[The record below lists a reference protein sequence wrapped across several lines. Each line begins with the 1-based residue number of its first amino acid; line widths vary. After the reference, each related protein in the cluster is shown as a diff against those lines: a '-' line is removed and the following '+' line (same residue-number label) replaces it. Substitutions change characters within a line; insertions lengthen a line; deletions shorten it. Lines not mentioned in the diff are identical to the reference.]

1 LKHLAILAIMLT
13 QFCSSSTLA
22 ENLSASGSG
31 RPVVIAATSMIADM
45 LEALAGD
52 EVQIQVLIPPGRCPG
67 HFDLKP
73 SDAVRLSRASLVI
86 RHDFQ
91 SYLDRRLTSQNPEM
105 LLVAIETPGQPTVP
119 DNYLVA
125 LEEVKKYL
133 VQAYPDLAPRLEGK
147 ARRVRRQIEQV
158 VRDARDLI
166 NRSELKGIKVLASQR
181 QADLA
186 RWSGLEVVDEFTNSA
201 DALSASRL
209 KELMAVSSL
218 GDIGF
223 VVGNLQG
230 GGQQIA
236 ELISTSTG
244 LPSCILSNFP
254 GTNRHNRTYPG
265 LLIDNLNLLA
275 ETARRTRAH
284 ASDN

>member
-1 LKHLAILAIMLT
+1 MLA

-52 EVQIQVLIPPGRCPG
+52 ELEIQVLIPPGQCPG

-73 SDAVRLSRASLVI
+73 SDAVRLSQAGLVI

-91 SYLDRRLTSQNPEM
+91 SYLDRRLISQNPGM
-105 LLVAIETPGQPTVP
+105 RLAALETPGELAVP
-119 DNYLVA
+119 DNYLAA

-133 VQAYPDLAPRLEGK
+133 VQAYPDLAPGLERK
-147 ARRVRRQIEQV
+147 ARKVRRQIQQV
-158 VRDARDLI
+158 VREARDLI
-166 NRSELKGIKVLASQR
+166 NRSELKGIKVLASQM

-201 DALSASRL
+201 DALSARRL
-209 KELMAVSSL
+209 KELMAASTQGNV
-218 GDIGF
+218 GF

-236 ELISTSTG
+236 GLISTSTG
-244 LPSCILSNFP
+244 RPSCVLSNFP
-254 GTNRHNRTYPG
+254 GTNQRNRTYPG
-265 LLIDNLNLLA
+265 LLIDNLTLLA